1 MALLLVYDWLCS
13 ITAELYN
20 KKGTDFSVLFFL
32 LTICLQLNLIKTV
45 YI

>member
-1 MALLLVYDWLCS
+1 MVLLLVYDWLYS
-13 ITAELYN
+13 ITVELYN

-32 LTICLQLNLIKTV
+32 LTICLQINLTKTI